1 MLRFFRHIR
10 KTLMEQNKVRT
21 YLIYALGEIV
31 LVMIGILLALQ
42 VNNWNQKRILLESAE
57 EHLLLLKS
65 DLQEDQQKLLIL
77 RDQIESSLISSTNLL
92 KRYKLNLEADVDSMM
107 YELTQLIF
115 EFNFS
120 SDKSA
125 LDILLSSGELGFT
138 PDNIRDLI
146 SQYYNIVEYIEERDE
161 IANSFIKNQY
171 EVVMLNVYPWLW
183 VGGNNH
189 PALSIY
195 NDDKRPTKQIDP
207 QLILDDKRMEVMVF
221 ARNFQLELQLKAYD
235 EGIIILKDLLQTLE
249 NR

>member
-1 MLRFFRHIR
+1 MLRFFRQIR
-10 KTLMEQNKVRT
+10 QKLIEQEQVRK
-21 YLIYALGEIV
+21 YIWYALGEIL

-42 VNNWNQKRILLESAE
+42 VNNWNQKRILTESAE

-65 DLQEDQQKLLIL
+65 DLQEDHRKLLVL
-77 RDQIESSLISSTNLL
+77 RDEINSSLNSSKNLME
-92 KRYKLNLEADVDSMM
+92 RYKLNLEANVDSMM

-125 LDILLSSGELGFT
+125 LDILLSSGDLGVIQ
-138 PDNIRDLI
+138 DDIRDLI
-146 SQYYNIVEYIEERDE
+146 SQYYNSVEYIEERDE
-161 IANSFIKNQY
+161 IANTFIKNQF
-171 EVVMLNVYPWLW
+171 EVVMLNDYPWLW
-183 VGGNNH
+183 VGGNSH

-195 NDDKRPTKQIDP
+195 NDDKRPAKQIDP

-221 ARNFQLELQLKAYD
+221 ARNFQLDLQLKAYH
-235 EGIIILKDLLQTLE
+235 EGILILDDLLLTLE

>member
-1 MLRFFRHIR
+1 
-10 KTLMEQNKVRT
+10 MEQNKVRT